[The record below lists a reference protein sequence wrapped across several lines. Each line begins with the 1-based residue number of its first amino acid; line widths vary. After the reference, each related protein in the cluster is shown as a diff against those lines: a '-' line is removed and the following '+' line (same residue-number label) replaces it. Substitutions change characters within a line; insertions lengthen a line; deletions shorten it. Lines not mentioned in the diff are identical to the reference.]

1 VNANALECLR
11 QSFET
16 QRLLDAVDQVDSHG
30 RVGQRCHLPEWS
42 AAAAR
47 HGAHHIIRAP
57 RATSNKETIWEL
69 AGALAKELEEVVAD
83 LHASLKLFH
92 QLAELAPE
100 IAGESGSD
108 MEEEDL

>member
-1 VNANALECLR
+1 
-11 QSFET
+11 
-16 QRLLDAVDQVDSHG
+16 
-30 RVGQRCHLPEWS
+30 
-42 AAAAR
+42 
-47 HGAHHIIRAP
+47 
-57 RATSNKETIWEL
+57 L